1 MTKKRVK
8 ADAQDTPQ
16 TREQVQTWIKALGDT
31 QRELGRTETLMND
44 ELAVITDNYKPHIN
58 TLTAKI
64 KELQKGIQ
72 TWCEANRAEL
82 TDGKSKTV
90 KLVTGKISWRQR
102 PPSVSLRKID
112 AVLESLRTLGLQRFI
127 RNKEEVNK
135 DAMLAEPEI
144 AKTVAGVTIK
154 TGAEDF
160 VIEPFEQSVE

>member
-16 TREQVQTWIKALGDT
+16 SREQVQTWIKDLGDT

-44 ELAVITDNYKPHIN
+44 ELAVITNNYKPHIN
-58 TLTAKI
+58 TLTTKI
-64 KELQKGIQ
+64 KALQKGIQ
-72 TWCEANRAEL
+72 TWCEANRVEL

-90 KLVTGKISWRQR
+90 KLVTGKVSWRQR

-160 VIEPFEQSVE
+160 VIEPFEQRVE